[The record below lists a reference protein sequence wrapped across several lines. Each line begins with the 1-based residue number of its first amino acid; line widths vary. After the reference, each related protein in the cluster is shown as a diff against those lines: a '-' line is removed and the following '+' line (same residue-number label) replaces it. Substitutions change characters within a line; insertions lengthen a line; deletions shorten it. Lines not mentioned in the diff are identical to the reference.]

1 MCLCGFPASF
11 FVAEFL
17 ISFYLCV
24 REVARLA
31 GMQLKSSWG
40 DAFRPPPR
48 VLHDLPHPAAG
59 LPGCTEASPGEA
71 AGTRSSHLAA
81 AGGLCRGGVS
91 YAIRV
96 QRAEVKGWRESSC
109 PARGSR
115 AEMHAASGRG
125 WGPGV
130 SQLLHNLS

>member
-1 MCLCGFPASF
+1 MLGLLSLCLISFPVPVCLCGFPASF

-40 DAFRPPPR
+40 DAVRPPPW

-59 LPGCTEASPGEA
+59 LPLCT
-71 AGTRSSHLAA
+71 
-81 AGGLCRGGVS
+81 
-91 YAIRV
+91 
-96 QRAEVKGWRESSC
+96 WRE
-109 PARGSR
+109 PERGNR
-115 AEMHAASGRG
+115 E
-125 WGPGV
+125 
-130 SQLLHNLS
+130 